1 MRLLILGGTGP
12 SGILLIRQ
20 VLTTVPSPFVVVYAR
35 NPSKLPTDLSSNSSV
50 QIIEGQLDDAEKL
63 SQAME
68 AVDAVLS
75 ALGPAQNH
83 PADKPL
89 TRGYT
94 TIIQV
99 MHEHKVNRLIVLG
112 TASISD
118 PNDRFSIP
126 FYLMVST
133 VKTIA
138 HTAYEDIVAFG
149 DLIRAQDDL
158 DWTIVRVPV
167 LRDGEKTDVQAG
179 YIGQVG

>member
-12 SGILLIRQ
+12 AGILLIRQ
-20 VLTTVPSPFVVVYAR
+20 VLATVPSPFVVVYAR
-35 NPSKLPTDLSSNSSV
+35 NPSKLPTDLSSSSSV
-50 QIIEGQLDDAEKL
+50 KVLQGQLDDAEKL

-99 MHEHKVNRLIVLG
+99 MHEHKVKRLIVLG

-118 PNDRFSIP
+118 PNDRFSVP
-126 FYLMVST
+126 FFLMVST
-133 VKTIA
+133 VKIVA
-138 HTAYEDIVAFG
+138 HTAYEDIVALG
-149 DLIRAQDDL
+149 ISS
-158 DWTIVRVPV
+158 T
-167 LRDGEKTDVQAG
+167 LRM
-179 YIGQVG
+179 I